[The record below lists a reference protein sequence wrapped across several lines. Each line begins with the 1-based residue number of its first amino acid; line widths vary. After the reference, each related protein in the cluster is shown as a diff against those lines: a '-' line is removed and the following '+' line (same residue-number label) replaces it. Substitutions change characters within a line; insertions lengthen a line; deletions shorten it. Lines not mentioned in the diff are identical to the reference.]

1 MPMDIADFIEPFDQN
16 FLQISEATHPLML
29 GKHIVKHSN
38 DAGFPDLDAIDIAII
53 GVTEERNA
61 PGNNGCAL
69 APDYVRKHLYRLF
82 QGPYK
87 SRIVDLGNIRPGENT
102 SDTYFAVK
110 TVIAD
115 LLKKKVTPIIIGGSQ
130 DITFANYQAYE
141 MLGQII
147 NIVTVDPR
155 FDVGQKETEPITNKN
170 FLNAILTSKP
180 NYLFNYAN
188 IGYQT
193 FFVDQDAIELMERLY
208 FDAYRLGYV
217 RSNMEEVEPIVRNAD
232 LLSFDMSAIRQADAP
247 AHAQAS
253 PMGFYGEE
261 ACQIV
266 RYAGLS
272 DKLSSIGFYELN
284 PAFDNGE
291 HSAHLVAQMI
301 WYFIDGYYQRK
312 QDYPDKNVNETDGFI
327 KYVVSIREFQNKI
340 NFYKSKKSDRWWM
353 EVPCPPRLQEKYDRQ
368 FLVPCSYKDYQEAC
382 QNEIPE
388 KWWQVYQ
395 KFL

>member
-1 MPMDIADFIEPFDQN
+1 MDIADFFEPFDQN
-16 FLQISEATHPLML
+16 FLQISATTHPLML
-29 GKHIVKHSN
+29 GKHIVKHGHET
-38 DAGFPDLDAIDIAII
+38 GFPELEEKDIAII
-53 GVTEERNA
+53 GVAEDRNA
-61 PGNNGCAL
+61 PANNGCAL

-82 QGPYK
+82 LGPYK
-87 SRIVDLGNIRPGENT
+87 SRIVDLGNIRQGEKT
-102 SDTYFAVK
+102 SDTYYAVK
-110 TVIAD
+110 TAIAD
-115 LLKKKVTPIIIGGSQ
+115 LLKKKITPVIIGGSQ

-155 FDVGQKETEPITNKN
+155 FDIGQKETEPISNKN

-193 FFVDQDAIELMERLY
+193 FFVDQDAIELMDRLY
-208 FDAYRLGYV
+208 FDAYRLGNV
-217 RSNMEEVEPIVRNAD
+217 RNNMEEVEPIVRNAD
-232 LLSFDMSAIRQADAP
+232 LLSFDVSAIRQADAP

-284 PAFDNGE
+284 PAFDRSE

-301 WYFIDGYYQRK
+301 WYFIDGYYHRK
-312 QDYPDKNVNETDGFI
+312 QDYPNKNVNESDGFI

-353 EVPCPPRLQEKYDRQ
+353 EVPCPPRLQEKYERQ